1 MIDYP
6 QGQKLN
12 YGNTQM
18 NYIGINHHNQYSVL
32 VQYVSD
38 TLHLRLTERIEPSP
52 FLCLD
57 SVLCLP

>member
-12 YGNTQM
+12 YEGTQI
-18 NYIGINHHNQYSVL
+18 NYMGIDHHKQYSVL

-38 TLHLRLTERIEPSP
+38 TLSL
-52 FLCLD
+52 
-57 SVLCLP
+57 